1 VVEEFLRTNPAFVH
15 ESANG
20 LLPDAVLDENG
31 FMTLFPHVHGCDG
44 AFAARF
50 RKT

>member
-1 VVEEFLRTNPAFVH
+1 VVERFLHQSPQMIL
-15 ESANG
+15 ESAQG
-20 LLPDAVLDENG
+20 ILPDAVVDEGG
-31 FMTLFPHVHGCDG
+31 FMRVFPHVHGCDG